1 MEYNN
6 EYYTNSRIKKRH
18 TEKIADFT
26 RGSRELYTIEEL
38 VGILTEKKEELKD
51 AEEVC
56 LLLSD
61 GQKLFVSYLSEET
74 DEEFAD
80 RLKML
85 EDMKKREIESLQ
97 YLMKKYHDE
106 ATKILKLM

>member
-6 EYYTNSRIKKRH
+6 EYYTNNRIKKRH
-18 TEKIADFT
+18 TQKIADFT
-26 RGSRELYTIEEL
+26 RGCRELYTIEEL
-38 VGILTEKKEELKD
+38 VDILTEKKEELKD

-56 LLLSD
+56 LLLS

-74 DEEFAD
+74 DEEFAN
-80 RLKML
+80 RLKMFD
-85 EDMKKREIESLQ
+85 DMKKREIESLQ